1 MKLKKGLIEILVIK
15 IFYFF
20 LFFTIL
26 TSCSFN
32 KNSKFWTSTTPI
44 KLEKDFNEIFLKEKK
59 LQNELNPNLK
69 IQFNYKTNNDTF
81 LSKQLN
87 NDGIVNFDNI
97 IKKSSRYNFS
107 KIKNF
112 HQYEPEISF
121 YKKNLIFF
129 DNKGSILQ
137 FNQNSKLNWKKNY
150 YSKSEKKLNPI
161 LQFSS
166 NDKYLIVT
174 DNIAKYYLLDV
185 KTGNL
190 IWTKNNLA
198 PFNSQVKIYKDMF
211 FVIDFSNTLR
221 CFSIKTGEELW
232 NIKTENSLVRSQKK
246 LSLVI
251 VKDKIYFNNSIG
263 DITAVD
269 IKKGEMIW
277 QLPTQSTELVEA
289 AFSLE
294 NSDIVSDNKS
304 LFFSNNQNQFF
315 SIDIETGSFNWQ
327 NKVNSN
333 IRPVVVGNII
343 FTVSLEGYLV
353 VIDKISG
360 NIIKVTDIFKTL
372 KPKKRSK
379 IKPTGFLI
387 GFDKMYLST
396 SNGRIFIID
405 INLGKTISVL
415 KIDNEKISRPFAMQ
429 NNLFVIKDNSVIRLN

>member
-1 MKLKKGLIEILVIK
+1 MIK
-15 IFYFF
+15 IFF
-20 LFFTIL
+20 LFLFSIIL
-26 TSCSFN
+26 TGCSFN
-32 KNSKFWTSTTPI
+32 KDSKFWTSTTPI
-44 KLEKDFNEIFLKEKK
+44 KLEKDFQKIFTEEKR
-59 LQNELNPNLK
+59 LQNELNPNLRIK
-69 IQFNYKTNNDTF
+69 LTYKMNNDIF
-81 LSKQLN
+81 LLKQLN
-87 NDGIVNFDNI
+87 NDGIVNFNSV

-121 YKKNLIFF
+121 CKKNVIFF

-150 YSKSEKKLNPI
+150 YSKLEKKLNPI

-174 DNIAKYYLLDV
+174 DNIAKYYLLDA

-190 IWTKNNLA
+190 IWIKNNLA
-198 PFNSQVKIYKDMF
+198 PFNSQVKIYNDKF

-221 CFSIKTGEELW
+221 CFSLKTGEELW

-251 VKDKIYFNNSIG
+251 VKDRIYFNNSIG

-269 IKKGEMIW
+269 IEKGEMIW
-277 QLPTQSTELVEA
+277 QLPTQSTEVAET

-294 NSDIVSDNKS
+294 TSDIVSDNKS
-304 LFFSNNQNQFF
+304 LFFSNNKNKFF

-327 NKVNSN
+327 TKVNSN
-333 IRPVVVGNII
+333 IRPVVVGDFV
-343 FTVSLEGYLV
+343 FTVSLEGYFV

-360 NIIKVTDIFKTL
+360 NIVKVTDIFKTL
-372 KPKKRSK
+372 KQKKRSK
-379 IKPTGFLI
+379 IKPSGFLI

-396 SNGRIFIID
+396 SNGRLFIID
-405 INLGKTISVL
+405 MNLGKTISIL

-429 NNLFVIKDNSVIRLN
+429 NDLFVIKDNSVIKLN